1 MPMDALPDAVL
12 EELRAWNTPS
22 VSNAV
27 ELFDVRPRNE
37 GFASGE
43 IRCIFP
49 HFPVMVGYAVTATI
63 RAATQPPPDARA
75 RTLAL
80 YDHVLTV
87 PAPRVVVIK
96 DLDTPQAAG
105 SFWGEVNGNT
115 FKAHGCIGVVT
126 TAACA
131 TWTKSRRSVSLLRP
145 LRDRLSRVRAR
156 GGDRHSCEI
165 GGLTIHPGDLI
176 HADKHGVMTVP
187 LGSPRA
193 RPRGRPSHRGAER
206 ALIDF
211 CKSPTSTR
219 TDCASCSGRPQP
231 QAPDG
236 VAARGSTYACEGGN
250 GVWSRGRFESRLQTP
265 DSRLPIPDSGERV
278 SAHDHTSAAE
288 QQ

>member
-1 MPMDALPDAVL
+1 MDALPDAVL

-49 HFPVMVGYAVTATI
+49 HFPVMVGYAVTAMI

-75 RTLAL
+75 HTLAM

-96 DLDTPQAAG
+96 DLDNPQAIG

-126 TAACA
+126 DGGVRDVDEVEEIGFHYFA
-131 TWTKSRRSVSLLRP
+131 RSVIVSHAYVHVEEVGIP
-145 LRDRLSRVRAR
+145 V
-156 GGDRHSCEI
+156 EI
-165 GGLTIHPGDLI
+165 GGLTIRPGDLI

-187 LGSPRA
+187 LEIAALVPEAA
-193 RPRGRPSHRGAER
+193 RRIEERER

-211 CKSPTSTR
+211 CKSADFNTQKLR
-219 TDCASCSGRPQP
+219 DLQRALPQP
-231 QAPDG
+231 QMPAA
-236 VAARGSTYACEGGN
+236 VAAPGSTY
-250 GVWSRGRFESRLQTP
+250 V
-265 DSRLPIPDSGERV
+265 
-278 SAHDHTSAAE
+278 
-288 QQ
+288 